1 MFENGDDI
9 SNSGFFQEDEY
20 RISDDFTG
28 HSEIAARGYCRL
40 FKAQRQGQ
48 WFVLKSLKPEY
59 AADPV
64 FQGLFAKEY
73 GLLMQLN
80 HPNIARIYGM
90 EQDAV
95 AGKCIVMEYVD
106 GRTLEAFVAE
116 NPSQRVRKA
125 VAQQLLDA
133 LGYCHGKQ
141 IVHRDLKPS
150 NVLVTY
156 NGNAVKLIDF
166 GLSDS
171 DRYAVL
177 KGRAYTEAY
186 AAPEQLEGVDV
197 DCRTDLYAFGLLL
210 RTLFPS
216 RYGRV
221 ARKCLQPRK
230 EKRYNSTAEVAEA
243 MDAFDWRRKR
253 IPVASALVMALLLIM
268 AAVFLHDK
276 PESESI
282 GHGREVVCDSTIIV
296 KGNGV
301 NDTMEEVENWNT
313 MPSHFTKTTETY
325 KGSTFHVEEEGATDI
340 QQLEARIRQEERDRR
355 TDSITHAWKEF
366 ARQEQEALDN
376 AIYNFKFTVDSC
388 FKPVDQYTK
397 SDGVKCFN
405 IFYNLLCIAEN
416 KARIR
421 ECQIRYQL
429 PYSKRNI
436 FFKYTQDFIQK
447 KKASYK
453 QKYPHLEVYSNEAGF
468 KDEQTR
474 QLWEESQIYSEEVHQ
489 LYEEWKRQMQ
499 RLSAGKDVYKRD

>member
-1 MFENGDDI
+1 MFENRDDI

-64 FQGLFAKEY
+64 FQGLLAKEY
-73 GLLMQLN
+73 GLMMQLN
-80 HPNIARIYGM
+80 HPNIVRFYGM

-95 AGKCIVMEYVD
+95 AGTCIVMEYVD
-106 GRTLEAFVAE
+106 GRTLEAFVSE
-116 NPSQRVRKA
+116 NPPQSVRKA
-125 VAQQLLDA
+125 VARQLLDA

-141 IVHRDLKPS
+141 ITHRDLKPS

-186 AAPEQLEGVDV
+186 AAPEQLEGMDV

-243 MDAFDWRRKR
+243 MRKHDLRRKR
-253 IPVASALVMALLLIM
+253 IPWLVAFLLAIIALLVALPLLWNH
-268 AAVFLHDK
+268 LHGTEQSS
-276 PESESI
+276 PETPPVPDTVYQVLTYKDTRPEPRIKSENQTL
-282 GHGREVVCDSTIIV
+282 HHPVTIIT
-296 KGNGV
+296 GTA
-301 NDTMEEVENWNT
+301 DTAALTARVQR
-313 MPSHFTKTTETY
+313 TEDTLNAR
-325 KGSTFHVEEEGATDI
+325 KQEEELA
-340 QQLEARIRQEERDRR
+340 
-355 TDSITHAWKEF
+355 
-366 ARQEQEALDN
+366 QEALDN

-397 SDGVKCFN
+397 SDEVKTSN
-405 IFYNLLCIAEN
+405 ILRDLLRIAEY

-421 ECQIRYQL
+421 ECQIRGQL
-429 PYSKRNI
+429 PKSMRNSFYYYANDRI
-436 FFKYTQDFIQK
+436 NAKKKTYTQNYPRILFSTNEQQVSDPVYRPIWEQ
-447 KKASYK
+447 SK
-453 QKYPHLEVYSNEAGF
+453 QYQEEGYRLR
-468 KDEQTR
+468 DE
-474 QLWEESQIYSEEVHQ
+474 WERMMRAE
-489 LYEEWKRQMQ
+489 K
-499 RLSAGKDVYKRD
+499 

>member
-1 MFENGDDI
+1 MFENRDDI
-9 SNSGFFQEDEY
+9 SNSGFFQENEY

-48 WFVLKSLKPEY
+48 WFVLKNLKTEY
-59 AADPV
+59 TADPV

-73 GLLMQLN
+73 GLMMQLN

-116 NPSQRVRKA
+116 NPSQSVRKV

-141 IVHRDLKPS
+141 IIHRDLKPS

-171 DRYAVL
+171 DSYAVL

-186 AAPEQLEGVDV
+186 AAPEQLEGADV

-210 RTLFPS
+210 RTLFPN

-230 EKRYNSTAEVAEA
+230 EKRYSSTAEVAEA
-243 MDAFDWRRKR
+243 MRMSDLRRKR
-253 IPVASALVMALLLIM
+253 IPWFAAGMLAIIALL
-268 AAVFLHDK
+268 ATFPFLGKFLDGTGQTRTETPPTADTVYQVLTYK
-276 PESESI
+276 DTRPESQITSETRALNHPISI
-282 GHGREVVCDSTIIV
+282 ITGKADTAAITARQQRADSILNAR
-296 KGNGV
+296 KQ
-301 NDTMEEVENWNT
+301 EEVL
-313 MPSHFTKTTETY
+313 
-325 KGSTFHVEEEGATDI
+325 A
-340 QQLEARIRQEERDRR
+340 
-355 TDSITHAWKEF
+355 
-366 ARQEQEALDN
+366 QEALDN
-376 AIYNFKFTVDSC
+376 AIYHFKFTIDSM
-388 FKPVDQYTK
+388 FKPVDQYLK
-397 SDGVKCFN
+397 SEDVKTSN
-405 IFYNLLCIAEN
+405 ILRDLLSIAEY

-421 ECQIRYQL
+421 ECQVRGQL
-429 PYSKRNI
+429 PKSKRNSFYYYANDRI
-436 FFKYTQDFIQK
+436 KAKKKTYTQD
-447 KKASYK
+447 
-453 QKYPHLEVYSNEAGF
+453 YPAIPFSTNEQQVSDPVYRPIW
-468 KDEQTR
+468 EQSMQYQEEKR
-474 QLWEESQIYSEEVHQ
+474 QLRDEWE
-489 LYEEWKRQMQ
+489 RMMQ
-499 RLSAGKDVYKRD
+499 AVSAGKDVTPK

>member
-20 RISDDFTG
+20 RISDDFIG

-64 FQGLFAKEY
+64 FQGLLAKEY

-171 DRYAVL
+171 DSYAVL

-186 AAPEQLEGVDV
+186 AAPEQIEGADV

-230 EKRYNSTAEVAEA
+230 EKRYNSTVEVAEA

-301 NDTMEEVENWNT
+301 NDTMEEVANWNT

-397 SDGVKCFN
+397 SDEVKTSN
-405 IFYNLLCIAEN
+405 ILRDLLRIAEY

-421 ECQIRYQL
+421 ECQIRGHL
-429 PYSKRNI
+429 PKSKRNSFYYYANDRI
-436 FFKYTQDFIQK
+436 NAKKKTYTQN
-447 KKASYK
+447 
-453 QKYPHLEVYSNEAGF
+453 YPRILFSTNEQQVSDPVYRPIWEQSKRYQEEGYRLR
-468 KDEQTR
+468 DE
-474 QLWEESQIYSEEVHQ
+474 WE
-489 LYEEWKRQMQ
+489 RMMQ
-499 RLSAGKDVYKRD
+499 AVSAGKDVY